1 MPRYFVDFRFR
12 RISARCS
19 TKLFSSN
26 QCCCKTDLKI
36 LTKKIEH
43 SAGALRWCAM
53 CGTAL
58 HCNANVFTRNHLD
71 LWGVISQTSTIGV
84 GQWQMHLSTSR
95 RPPPKA
101 TWWSNGIHS
110 KLTWKMTSLSNLEP
124 MCRYHLTC
132 FDIYESYYYSVDL
145 SHSHI
150 TVSIWFAVVYLVVRL
165 Q

>member
-1 MPRYFVDFRFR
+1 MFFWLCPVSCLSLALVCVQTFWNFKLKVFNYSRNCSVQATLIPNLHTYLLSLR
-12 RISARCS
+12 R
-19 TKLFSSN
+19 
-26 QCCCKTDLKI
+26 KI
-36 LTKKIEH
+36 DH
-43 SAGALRWCAM
+43 SAVQCHTWRAS
-53 CGTAL
+53 AL

-132 FDIYESYYYSVDL
+132 FDIYTNPTT
-145 SHSHI
+145 I
-150 TVSIWFAVVYLVVRL
+150 I
-165 Q
+165 